1 MTEDISDTPT
11 IVSFPLPDDSH
22 VQTFHL
28 QLANLRGRLV
38 RLSGALN
45 DILRPHKYPE
55 PVARLLS
62 ETVVLTTL
70 LSSMLKYEGIFILQ
84 AQGDGAVTR
93 LVADM
98 DSSGNI
104 RATAGFD
111 PEKLAAIEDPNPSLK
126 DLMGS
131 GYLAFTVDQGEYSE
145 RYQGIV
151 QLQGETLQD
160 CIHHY
165 FSQSEQIATSIRMAV
180 GRDDEGYWRGGAIML
195 QHMPDH
201 SNIPQDAKPI
211 PENWNRAQILLQT
224 CKNEELLDPRL
235 HDDTLLIRLFH
246 EEGVVVYPSQ
256 KITKYCRCSPD
267 KIEGIIQGLSE
278 EDRKEIVVDNKI
290 TMTCEFC
297 ATTYTFD
304 PENLNLISR
313 DTPQ

>member
-1 MTEDISDTPT
+1 MTEDTPDNPSV
-11 IVSFPLPDDSH
+11 VSFPMPDDSH

-38 RLSGALN
+38 KLSGVLN
-45 DILRPHKYPE
+45 DILIPHYYPE
-55 PVARLLS
+55 PVARLVA

-70 LSSMLKYEGIFILQ
+70 LSSMLKYEGLFILQ

-98 DSSGNI
+98 TSAGDI

-111 PEKLAAIEDPNPSLK
+111 PEKLAKIEDPKPSLK
-126 DLMGS
+126 ELMGD

-151 QLQGETLQD
+151 KLEGNSLQD

-165 FSQSEQIATSIRMAV
+165 FSQSEQIGTSIRMAV
-180 GRDDEGYWRGGAIML
+180 DKDEAGQWRAGAIML

-224 CKNEELLDPRL
+224 CKDEELLDPRL

-256 KITKYCRCSPD
+256 KVKKYCRCSPE
-267 KIEGIIQGLSE
+267 KLETIIESLPE
-278 EDRKEIVVDNKI
+278 DDRKDIVVDGKI

-297 ATTYTFD
+297 CTTYTFD
-304 PENLNLISR
+304 PDTRSLISKE
-313 DTPQ
+313 TP

>member
-1 MTEDISDTPT
+1 MTEDTPDPQT
-11 IVSFPLPDDSH
+11 VVSFPLPDDSH

-38 RLSGALN
+38 RLSGVLN
-45 DILRPHKYPE
+45 NILKPHHYPD

-84 AQGDGAVTR
+84 AQGDGAVSR

-98 DSSGNI
+98 NSDGSI
-104 RATAGFD
+104 RATAGYD
-111 PEKLAAIEDPNPSLK
+111 PEKLAAIEDPNPGLK
-126 DLMGS
+126 ELMGD

-151 QLQGETLQD
+151 KLQGETLQD

-180 GRDDEGYWRGGAIML
+180 GKDEDGSWRGGAVML

-201 SNIPQDAKPI
+201 SNIPQDAKPV

-224 CKNEELLDPRL
+224 CKDEELLDPRL

-246 EEGVVVYPSQ
+246 EEGVVVYPPQ
-256 KITKYCRCSPD
+256 KIMKYCRCSPD
-267 KIEGIIQGLSE
+267 KIEGIIQGLSAD
-278 EDRKEIVVDNKI
+278 DRKEIVVDGKI

-304 PENLNLISR
+304 PETLDLVSR
-313 DTPQ
+313 ETPQ

>member
-1 MTEDISDTPT
+1 MTEDTPDTPI

-45 DILRPHKYPE
+45 DILKPHNYPE
-55 PVARLLS
+55 PVAKLLS

-70 LSSMLKYEGIFILQ
+70 LSSMLKYEGLFILQ

-98 DSSGNI
+98 NSDGNI

-111 PEKLAAIEDPNPSLK
+111 PVKLAAIEDPNPSLK
-126 DLMGS
+126 DLMGE

-151 QLQGETLQD
+151 QLQGNTLQD

-165 FSQSEQIATSIRMAV
+165 FAQSEQIATSIRMAV
-180 GRDDEGYWRGGAIML
+180 GQDETGVWRGGAIML

-211 PENWNRAQILLQT
+211 AENWNRAQILLQT

-267 KIEGIIQGLSE
+267 KIETVIQGLPE
-278 EDRKEIVVDNKI
+278 ADRSEIVVDGKI

-304 PENLNLISR
+304 PETLALVSKE
-313 DTPQ
+313 TPQ